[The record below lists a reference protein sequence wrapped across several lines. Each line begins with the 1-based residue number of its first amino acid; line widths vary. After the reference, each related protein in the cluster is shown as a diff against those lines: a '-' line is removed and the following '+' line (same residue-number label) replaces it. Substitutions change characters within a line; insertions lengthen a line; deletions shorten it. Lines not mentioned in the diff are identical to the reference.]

1 MHLFLSTLQRDM
13 LLAVRRRR
21 ELANPLVFFIM
32 IVSLFPL
39 GVSPDKALLSQIAPG
54 VIWVTALLA
63 MLMSMDTIFRS
74 DYDDGSLEQ
83 LLLLPGPKVLLIG
96 AKITAH
102 WLTIGL
108 PLVILAP
115 IMALLLYF
123 PAHAILSLM
132 ITLLISTPI
141 LSLLGAIGV
150 ALTLS
155 LKSGGILSS
164 LLILPFYIPVLIFS
178 TMAINAAADNLPV
191 SGYYALLGA
200 FLIISV
206 LFVPFAVVA
215 ALRVSYS

>member
-1 MHLFLSTLQRDM
+1 MHLFISILRRDL

-39 GVSPDKALLSQIAPG
+39 GVSPDKVLLSQIAPG

-63 MLMSMDTIFRS
+63 MLMSMDTMFRS
-74 DYDDGSLEQ
+74 DYEDGSLEQ
-83 LLLLPGPKVLLIG
+83 LLLLPGPKIFLIG

-102 WLTIGL
+102 WLSIGL
-108 PLVILAP
+108 PIVILAP
-115 IMALLLYF
+115 VMALLLYF
-123 PAHAILSLM
+123 PAHAMISLV

-155 LKSGGILSS
+155 LRSGGILSS

-178 TMAINAAADNLPV
+178 TMAISGAAENLPV

-200 FLIISV
+200 FLIVSI
-206 LFVPFAVVA
+206 LLVPFAVVA
-215 ALRVSYS
+215 ALKVSYS

>member
-102 WLTIGL
+102 WLSIGL

-215 ALRVSYS
+215 ALKVSYS

>member
-1 MHLFLSTLQRDM
+1 M

-102 WLTIGL
+102 WLSIGL

-123 PAHAILSLM
+123 PAHAILSLV

-150 ALTLS
+150 ALT
-155 LKSGGILSS
+155 
-164 LLILPFYIPVLIFS
+164 
-178 TMAINAAADNLPV
+178 
-191 SGYYALLGA
+191 
-200 FLIISV
+200 
-206 LFVPFAVVA
+206 
-215 ALRVSYS
+215 SYSKKYVIW

>member
-123 PAHAILSLM
+123 PAHAILSLV

-215 ALRVSYS
+215 ALKVSYS